1 MNNIAYEEILKD
13 LTPFQQAT
21 ILYNDVHI
29 CEEYKRY
36 MLLDVLK
43 MADGALKNQIEER
56 LKFMLLKSEDFEQD
70 KDGFVFVVR
79 DCNHKILS
87 MFLKYADANDF
98 VCQYRYEKGINLNIA
113 KYCMS
118 NIYKCTYWS
127 PSITTEQEVK
137 ENCVVGK
144 EIFDHGIMNDCFREG
159 DYFQNK
165 TRFEYGF
172 FHIPNRFNRGDIVRY
187 TYDENYYMVL
197 MSQEEYQN
205 LFGYEIQASYLRTC
219 YLDIDGLWKIKYLN
233 PLFFKSQNF
242 KNMGKSEMY
251 KESYQ
256 LLRDYLISD
265 APWQRED
272 TMNVLESSRMYMMEN
287 EKYLKQNLERIKNNK
302 LKVLNAHSIEDLFR
316 LDENYEME

>member
-187 TYDENYYMVL
+187 TYNENYYMVL

-233 PLFFKSQNF
+233 PLFLKSQNF

>member
-137 ENCVVGK
+137 GNCVVGK

-233 PLFFKSQNF
+233 PLFLKSQNLN
-242 KNMGKSEMY
+242 NMRKSEMY

-265 APWQRED
+265 APWQRGD
-272 TMNVLESSRMYMMEN
+272 TMNVLESSRMYMMEY
-287 EKYLKQNLERIKNNK
+287 EKYLKQYLERIKNNK

>member
-233 PLFFKSQNF
+233 PLFLKSQNF